1 MPGGLHPS
9 PKRKP
14 STQAPNRTLHE
25 TRRTQTETVLS
36 LSEISGL
43 LALNDH
49 CDPHQKHADP
59 DTLPDLRP
67 VAAG

>member
-1 MPGGLHPS
+1 MRH
-9 PKRKP
+9 
-14 STQAPNRTLHE
+14 
-25 TRRTQTETVLS
+25 RTQTETVLS